1 MIFAARRAECQDPD
15 VRVQSGCSVCDV
27 ILNSGLIGQECVILV
42 RDWRISS

>member
-1 MIFAARRAECQDPD
+1 MIYAARLAGCQDPD
-15 VRVQSGCSVCDV
+15 AGVQSGCSVCDV